1 MCSEIQFS
9 SLLLIEGI
17 LKGVITMKMKKLLC
31 MLLIST
37 LMFSFNVY
45 GADSGDDGIMPCYDN
60 MNSIVSNLTR
70 SGSTATCYGKYTMT
84 TNKTSE
90 IEMTLQRRP
99 KSGQVYSEYAQ
110 WTQKHSGKGTYE
122 MNKIKEITSGYYY
135 RLRVVIKVYSGS
147 TVTEAGACY
156 SKEVPY

>member
-1 MCSEIQFS
+1 
-9 SLLLIEGI
+9 
-17 LKGVITMKMKKLLC
+17 MKMKKLLC

-99 KSGQVYSEYAQ
+99 KSGQVYSEYVQ

-122 MNKIKEITSGYYY
+122 MNKIKEITSGC
-135 RLRVVIKVYSGS
+135 KKSS
-147 TVTEAGACY
+147 
-156 SKEVPY
+156 SD